1 MANENPSVRELNDQT
16 IVDLFNAS
24 LVVQNAVEKNG
35 VETVLMTSVELREKV
50 AYAAVHLAKLL
61 QSNKKSVL
69 IMNLDY
75 HTSEYIESFFSAPEE
90 KKEFIEVLDSE
101 NYLSEAI
108 FKTQYSGLDFTVIEE
123 YDDREFI
130 NLMLSSDLKERL
142 VPIREYY
149 DVILLVGPNHKT
161 FLKYGNIFNLA
172 DAVIPVV
179 DAKKNKGSELKQLV
193 DEYRGFN
200 LRSLGVLRGK

>member
-101 NYLSEAI
+101 DYLSEAI

-161 FLKYGNIFNLA
+161 FLKYGNIFNLV

-200 LRSLGVLRGK
+200 LRNLGVLRGK

>member
-101 NYLSEAI
+101 DYLSEAI

-200 LRSLGVLRGK
+200 LRNLGVLRGK

>member
-50 AYAAVHLAKLL
+50 AKAAVHLAKLL

-69 IMNLDY
+69 ILNLDY
-75 HTSEYIESFFSAPEE
+75 QTSEFIESYFTAPEE

-101 NYLSEAI
+101 DYLSEAI

-200 LRSLGVLRGK
+200 LRNLGVLRGK